1 MTLLANNTVPQL
13 RYLKHLHLGVLISY
27 SVQSYIKNLHV
38 AAVSASFQQ
47 VILTVS
53 LVLRVFVSTLSQF
66 KQLSAWLPPLL

>member
-1 MTLLANNTVPQL
+1 MALLANKTVSQL
-13 RYLKHLHLGVLISY
+13 RYLNHLNLGVLISY

-38 AAVSASFQQ
+38 AAVNASFQQ

-53 LVLRVFVSTLSQF
+53 LVLRVFVATLSQF